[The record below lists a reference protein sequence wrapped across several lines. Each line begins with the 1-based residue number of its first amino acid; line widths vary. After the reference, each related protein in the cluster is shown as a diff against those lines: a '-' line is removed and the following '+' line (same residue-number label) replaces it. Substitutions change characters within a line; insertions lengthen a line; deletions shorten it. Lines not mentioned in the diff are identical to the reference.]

1 VSGTGFLSTSVVQ
14 VGGTAETTNYVSDTQ
29 LTATVPAT
37 QLASAGQLAVVV
49 SNGSVNSGVGTPINL
64 DIDNPSPIISS
75 ILITG
80 NLLGATAPAITL
92 TGTGF
97 VSTTVIDVNG
107 TARPTTYISATQL
120 SVTLTTADVATA
132 GYLALVAVSPSP
144 GGGTSPSVTLQLDN
158 PSVGA
163 IQLNPSALSVG
174 ATSPTTIKV
183 TGNTFVSTSVVQV
196 NGIAR
201 TTTYVNPTTL
211 TFVAT
216 VADQATA
223 GSLSVTVTNPPPGG
237 ETSPAASLTINNP
250 SVGTIQ
256 LNPSSLTV
264 GAASPTIITVTG
276 NTFVPSSVVQV
287 NGNARTTTY
296 VSSTTL
302 TFAATVADQAA
313 AGSLSVTVTNPAP
326 GGGTSSAQ
334 VLQVNNPSVGI
345 IQLNPSTLIAGATSP
360 ATITVTG
367 NTFVP
372 TSVVQVNSVVRATTY
387 VNPTTLTFV
396 ATVADQATAG
406 TLLVDV
412 ANPLP
417 GGGISPVAD
426 LTVTGPPP
434 TPVITSVTPNSIT
447 VGSTDTV
454 ITIFGTGLT
463 ANSVVLWNGTALVAS
478 PYLGYTLTATV
489 PAADLTTVGTASL
502 TVKTPTANPPVSNA
516 LTVNITSLS
525 VPTLTSVSPVG
536 GPINTGANVTL
547 IGTGFTALSTVAVN
561 GSNIAATYVSS
572 TELTVAIPAASFSTP
587 DVYPITVTNPAP
599 QGGTSS
605 SLYFTAYVPIANNS
619 MVYNP
624 VNGLFYLSVPS
635 AAGAPYGNTV
645 VSVDPVTGALG
656 TPIPVGSE
664 PDRLAI
670 TADGKYLW
678 VALDG
683 ACAVRK
689 VDLVAGTAGLQ
700 FSLASGGSSQSTVAA
715 LAALPGAADSVV
727 VSTYL
732 GIYTSPTGVSLTIYD
747 SGVPRSSVVD
757 FSTYATFPWALI
769 VNGTTNEIYGPGNSP
784 FDSYNTYAYSAAGVT
799 AKSSTYSTLTYA
811 NSNTDEVQ
819 IVGGNMYTDYG
830 QVVNPETGTLLD
842 TFYSSGTAAAQGSI
856 AIDSTLGLAF
866 ILEGYYG
873 STQYQLGAF
882 DLSNFNAT
890 TAAPIP
896 IYNPTFRASYQYAG
910 PSSNRL
916 TRWGADGL
924 AFRDTGGF
932 VSLRTSMV
940 QDLSTIDADLG
951 VAITATGTNSTGN
964 TTTYAATVTNNG
976 PAAATS
982 VALTASLPSTGVLTS
997 VTSSAGSCST
1007 TGGVTCDLG
1016 GLGNG
1021 ASATVV
1027 FSVLQT
1033 SAGSAV
1039 MTVQV
1044 SASENDPVLSNNQ
1057 AQSTL
1062 NITGSDY
1069 NLAPTLSAISPAGIV
1084 SGSSDTTITLTGAN
1098 FTSGSIVLLNG
1109 TALITNFS
1117 SSTELSATVPQA
1129 DLANLGWAAISVS
1142 NPSPGGGTSSSLPLS
1157 VFSVLSLGAN
1167 HILYDPYSR
1176 KIMAS
1181 VGTGTS
1187 TVTGNSIVAITPDT
1201 ASIGTPVSIG
1211 GTPTNLA
1218 LTSDGQILYTLLPGS
1233 STGSIAR
1240 FNMLAQQADFT
1251 VSGFEATGYNTGLR
1265 DIATQPGAENTVA
1278 VDQGEYIGISIFDFN
1293 PMTKTATA
1301 RGTATGTYTGTCLAF
1316 PNASSMFAV
1325 DLYGSGIGL
1334 ELYSVTSNGLV
1345 NGSYPYDIGSAIQN
1359 LNCYKLSGS
1368 LLFAQ
1373 AGGVANTDVAPAVQA
1388 GVFEGMPNIST
1399 YGAGVKDFDP
1409 DASLGLSFY
1418 LTDVS
1423 PNDFSAIFDSITTF
1437 SNETFAPVSALS
1449 LPFETFEGNTG
1460 FTGVDVFRWGQDGL
1474 AVLSSGGNVYLV
1486 RGGAIVPE
1494 LLTVNSA
1501 ASLTASSTTSITHGS
1516 GNTLLTLTGSNFVP
1530 GMAVTWNGSYRTT
1543 TLVNSTQATV
1553 AIPASDL
1560 VSTGTASLV
1569 ATNPG
1574 APGSNTLQITI
1585 N

>member
-1 VSGTGFLSTSVVQ
+1 
-14 VGGTAETTNYVSDTQ
+14 
-29 LTATVPAT
+29 
-37 QLASAGQLAVVV
+37 
-49 SNGSVNSGVGTPINL
+49 
-64 DIDNPSPIISS
+64 
-75 ILITG
+75 
-80 NLLGATAPAITL
+80 
-92 TGTGF
+92 
-97 VSTTVIDVNG
+97 
-107 TARPTTYISATQL
+107 
-120 SVTLTTADVATA
+120 
-132 GYLALVAVSPSP
+132 
-144 GGGTSPSVTLQLDN
+144 
-158 PSVGA
+158 
-163 IQLNPSALSVG
+163 
-174 ATSPTTIKV
+174 
-183 TGNTFVSTSVVQV
+183 
-196 NGIAR
+196 
-201 TTTYVNPTTL
+201 
-211 TFVAT
+211 
-216 VADQATA
+216 
-223 GSLSVTVTNPPPGG
+223 
-237 ETSPAASLTINNP
+237 
-250 SVGTIQ
+250 
-256 LNPSSLTV
+256 
-264 GAASPTIITVTG
+264 
-276 NTFVPSSVVQV
+276 
-287 NGNARTTTY
+287 
-296 VSSTTL
+296 
-302 TFAATVADQAA
+302 
-313 AGSLSVTVTNPAP
+313 
-326 GGGTSSAQ
+326 
-334 VLQVNNPSVGI
+334 
-345 IQLNPSTLIAGATSP
+345 
-360 ATITVTG
+360 
-367 NTFVP
+367 
-372 TSVVQVNSVVRATTY
+372 
-387 VNPTTLTFV
+387 
-396 ATVADQATAG
+396 
-406 TLLVDV
+406 
-412 ANPLP
+412 
-417 GGGISPVAD
+417 
-426 LTVTGPPP
+426 
-434 TPVITSVTPNSIT
+434 
-447 VGSTDTV
+447 
-454 ITIFGTGLT
+454 
-463 ANSVVLWNGTALVAS
+463 
-478 PYLGYTLTATV
+478 
-489 PAADLTTVGTASL
+489 
-502 TVKTPTANPPVSNA
+502 
-516 LTVNITSLS
+516 
-525 VPTLTSVSPVG
+525 
-536 GPINTGANVTL
+536 
-547 IGTGFTALSTVAVN
+547 
-561 GSNIAATYVSS
+561 
-572 TELTVAIPAASFSTP
+572 
-587 DVYPITVTNPAP
+587 
-599 QGGTSS
+599 
-605 SLYFTAYVPIANNS
+605 
-619 MVYNP
+619 
-624 VNGLFYLSVPS
+624 
-635 AAGAPYGNTV
+635 
-645 VSVDPVTGALG
+645 
-656 TPIPVGSE
+656 
-664 PDRLAI
+664 
-670 TADGKYLW
+670 
-678 VALDG
+678 
-683 ACAVRK
+683 
-689 VDLVAGTAGLQ
+689 
-700 FSLASGGSSQSTVAA
+700 
-715 LAALPGAADSVV
+715 
-727 VSTYL
+727 
-732 GIYTSPTGVSLTIYD
+732 
-747 SGVPRSSVVD
+747 
-757 FSTYATFPWALI
+757 
-769 VNGTTNEIYGPGNSP
+769 
-784 FDSYNTYAYSAAGVT
+784 
-799 AKSSTYSTLTYA
+799 
-811 NSNTDEVQ
+811 
-819 IVGGNMYTDYG
+819 
-830 QVVNPETGTLLD
+830 
-842 TFYSSGTAAAQGSI
+842 
-856 AIDSTLGLAF
+856 
-866 ILEGYYG
+866 
-873 STQYQLGAF
+873 
-882 DLSNFNAT
+882 
-890 TAAPIP
+890 
-896 IYNPTFRASYQYAG
+896 
-910 PSSNRL
+910 
-916 TRWGADGL
+916 
-924 AFRDTGGF
+924 
-932 VSLRTSMV
+932 MV